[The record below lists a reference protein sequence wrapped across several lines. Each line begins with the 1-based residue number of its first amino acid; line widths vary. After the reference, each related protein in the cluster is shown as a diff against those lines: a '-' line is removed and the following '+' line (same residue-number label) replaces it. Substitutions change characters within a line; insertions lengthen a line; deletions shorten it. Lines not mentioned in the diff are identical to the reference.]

1 MDIIGIKR
9 DTKKFYNSTSK
20 FISKSLNKNR
30 NLILSCTIIINIIA
44 VIVLSITLSD
54 TRYTQTTG
62 YIDAEDT
69 IITQDGNIWVTDI
82 SSVCTIYASV
92 GDDIN
97 VTFDNKG
104 TDTIEDDEVIAISK
118 LED

>member
-9 DTKKFYNSTSK
+9 DTKKLYNLV
-20 FISKSLNKNR
+20 SKSANKNR
-30 NLILSCTIIINIIA
+30 NLILSCSLVINIIV
-44 VIVLSITLSD
+44 VIGAMIILSD
-54 TRYTQTTG
+54 TRYTHTTG

-69 IITQDGNIWVTDI
+69 IITQDGNVWVTDI

-97 VTFDNKG
+97 VTFDNMG
-104 TDTIEDDEVIAISK
+104 TDTIEDDEIVAISK
-118 LED
+118 LEN

>member
-1 MDIIGIKR
+1 MDRIGVKR
-9 DTKKFYNSTSK
+9 DVTTLKNHISK
-20 FISKSLNKNR
+20 FINRNKN
-30 NLILSCTIIINIIA
+30 
-44 VIVLSITLSD
+44 IVLTCLLVFFIVSTITAGTLLSD

-104 TDTIEDDEVIAISK
+104 TDNIEDDEVVAISK
-118 LED
+118 LEN

>member
-9 DTKKFYNSTSK
+9 DTKKFYNSVSK
-20 FISKSLNKNR
+20 FINKNR
-30 NLILSCTIIINIIA
+30 NLILSCSLVINIIA
-44 VIVLSITLSD
+44 LIGAMIILSD

-82 SSVCTIYASV
+82 SSVSTIYASV

-97 VTFDNKG
+97 ITFDNKG
-104 TDTIEDDEVIAISK
+104 TDNIEDDEVVAISK
-118 LED
+118 LENQ